1 MKYKVLSHT
10 ADLKIKVYGK
20 DEKELFSNA
29 LLGMSESMKPE
40 LKEEKS
46 EREIEVVSLDKA
58 ALLVDFLNEV
68 LYLSQTNKE
77 AFFRIDFSEFSETS
91 LKGRILGKKVK
102 RFGEDIKAA
111 TYHNLNIRQKQ
122 NKLWEATILFD
133 I

>member
-1 MKYKVLSHT
+1 MKYEVLSHT
-10 ADLKIKVYGK
+10 ADLKIKAYGK

-29 LLGMSESMKPE
+29 LLGMSENMKPE

-46 EREIEVVSLDKA
+46 EREIEVASLDKA

-77 AFFRIDFSEFSETS
+77 AFFKVDFSEFSETS
-91 LKGRILGKKVK
+91 LKGRISGKKAK
-102 RFGEDIKAA
+102 KFGEDIKAA